1 MTQRAKSQRPVVL
14 AFTSDQHCG
23 GTTALC
29 PPRIDLDDGGEYAA
43 SKAQRWILQ
52 CWHDYWT
59 GVAKRRSALG
69 ADLYA
74 VFGGDLVEGDHHR
87 TTQILSGNLNAQAA
101 VVDAVMAVPLALNPD
116 RLFFVRG
123 TEAHVGNSASTEERI
138 ATGLRKDH
146 RPVVGD
152 PETGKASWWH
162 LRMEI
167 HGRLLDVT
175 HHGRTGQREH
185 TRAGAAALHAHDVFL
200 SHAKRGERAPDLCL
214 RAHYHRFN
222 DSHDACPTRV
232 VTSGAWQLKTSHVY
246 KVAAD
251 NMADIGGLVVVIHP
265 DGRYD
270 VEKIGFRAERGP
282 VWRA

>member
-1 MTQRAKSQRPVVL
+1 MAKTKKVRPVVI

-23 GTTALC
+23 GTTALA
-29 PPRIDLDDGGEYAA
+29 PDTIDLDDGGHYVA
-43 SKAQRWILQ
+43 SKPQRWLRQ
-52 CWHDYWT
+52 CWGDYW
-59 GVAKRRSALG
+59 GRVDEHRKALD
-69 ADLYA
+69 ADLYG

-152 PETGKASWWH
+152 PESGKASWWH
-162 LRMEI
+162 LRMEV
-167 HGRLLDVT
+167 HGKLIDVT

-185 TRAGAAALHAHDVFL
+185 TRGGAAVLHAHDILL
-200 SHAKRGERAPDLCL
+200 SHVKRKERYPDLCL

-222 DSHDACPTRV
+222 DSYDACPVRV

-251 NMADIGGLVVVIHP
+251 SMADIGGLIVTIHP
-265 DGRYD
+265 SGRYEVD
-270 VEKIGFRAERGP
+270 PVGFTAARGP

>member
-1 MTQRAKSQRPVVL
+1 VRDKR
-14 AFTSDQHCG
+14 
-23 GTTALC
+23 TAL
-29 PPRIDLDDGGEYAA
+29 D
-43 SKAQRWILQ
+43 
-52 CWHDYWT
+52 
-59 GVAKRRSALG
+59 

-101 VVDAVMAVPLALNPD
+101 VVDAVMSVPLALAPD

-138 ATGLRKDH
+138 ANGLRKDK

-162 LRMEI
+162 LRMEV
-167 HGRLLDVT
+167 HGRLLDIT

-185 TRAGAAALHAHDVFL
+185 TRAGAAALHAHDILL
-200 SHAKRGERAPDLCL
+200 SHVKNGHRPPDLCL

-222 DSHDACPTRV
+222 DSHDACQTRV
-232 VTSGAWQLKTSHVY
+232 VTSGAWQLKTSHVH

-251 NMADIGGLVVVIHP
+251 SLADIGGLIVTIHP
-265 DGRYD
+265 DGEIA
-270 VEKIGFRAERGP
+270 VEKVGFKGDRGP
-282 VWRA
+282 VWAP